1 MNSRKGTHR
10 WEKNVKQACL
20 RPGSRHV
27 TSVCHGVLTDGE
39 ADVCFSVKYRRG
51 PIEPRLRNFGQV
63 KCAVLGC
70 GWCPVCEESPTSS
83 RNRSCP
89 KSVEEI
95 NTKAWNLGYA
105 LICHTDLYQLL
116 KTGSFLSAPCNS
128 TPAWHLLVPLQAKHH
143 RSCGMRQGSYN
154 TW

>member
-1 MNSRKGTHR
+1 MVVGGGGSVCLFVFCFEWTSLFIVMSVRCRFCFCTGYEFKKRNSSLR
-10 WEKNVKQACL
+10 KNVKQACL

-70 GWCPVCEESPTSS
+70 G
-83 RNRSCP
+83 
-89 KSVEEI
+89 
-95 NTKAWNLGYA
+95 
-105 LICHTDLYQLL
+105 
-116 KTGSFLSAPCNS
+116 
-128 TPAWHLLVPLQAKHH
+128 
-143 RSCGMRQGSYN
+143 
-154 TW
+154 